1 MDHQIQQT
9 RRLSIHLS
17 LYSPRAHRMEF
28 DIQAPAVREAYP
40 ELGSQPSLEGRPN
53 AIYIPHDRDRNKSCR
68 PRTLPLDAEVR
79 ELLLRYLFARPD
91 NGEPWLILSKEGHN
105 KMTHHDVNNL
115 WKQHFRPTY
124 DETKHHRAVG
134 SHFGRHFFTTY
145 WRIEQELDRQL
156 LRYMRGDRAEGD
168 SILDRAG
175 IDEYIHTYYE
185 NIEEIY
191 RENVYRLLD
200 FYLC

>member
-1 MDHQIQQT
+1 
-9 RRLSIHLS
+9 
-17 LYSPRAHRMEF
+17 
-28 DIQAPAVREAYP
+28 
-40 ELGSQPSLEGRPN
+40 
-53 AIYIPHDRDRNKSCR
+53 
-68 PRTLPLDAEVR
+68 
-79 ELLLRYLFARPD
+79 
-91 NGEPWLILSKEGHN
+91 
-105 KMTHHDVNNL
+105 MTHHDVNNL

-145 WRIEQELDRQL
+145 WRIEQEIDRQL

-175 IDEYIHTYYE
+175 IDEYIHTYYK
-185 NIEEIY
+185 NIEDIY

-200 FYLC
+200 YYLC